1 MVRQSIILE
10 IEKLLDNKKII
21 DSKLLSDSFGINCLK
36 IVTSDSKEFIVK
48 YYYKNNDEFNA
59 IKSETDNLLFFNR
72 QKFNQFPSI
81 INYNDNLLIMSYIN
95 NDDDQPNQ
103 TNDDL
108 LNSIISLHSNKSKNY
123 GFSFDTQIGGLKQ
136 INSSSKNW
144 LEFYRDKRLTYIFDL
159 VNKNQPMDE
168 TINTK
173 IDLLIKKMDN
183 FIPNKPI
190 SSLLH
195 GDLWEGNIL
204 FKNKK
209 FVGFIDPGSFYGH
222 NELEISYLRW
232 FNPKFIDENFL
243 DKYNDHIK
251 IDKYYLEYE
260 PIYQLYYSLLNV
272 YLWDRSYIEDVR
284 KLLKKIKI

>member
-1 MVRQSIILE
+1 MIEQSIILE

-48 YYYKNNDEFNA
+48 YYYKNNDAFNA
-59 IKSETDNLLFFNR
+59 IKSETDNLIFFNR

-81 INYNDNLLIMSYIN
+81 INYNDNLLIMSFIN

-123 GFSFDTQIGGLKQ
+123 GFGFDTQIGGLKQ

-232 FNPKFIDENFL
+232 FNPKFIDESFL

-284 KLLKKIKI
+284 KLLEKIKI

>member
-1 MVRQSIILE
+1 MIEQSIILE

-183 FIPNKPI
+183 FIPNNPI

-232 FNPKFIDENFL
+232 FNPKFIDESFL

-284 KLLKKIKI
+284 KLLEKIKI

>member
-1 MVRQSIILE
+1 
-10 IEKLLDNKKII
+10 
-21 DSKLLSDSFGINCLK
+21 
-36 IVTSDSKEFIVK
+36 
-48 YYYKNNDEFNA
+48 
-59 IKSETDNLLFFNR
+59 
-72 QKFNQFPSI
+72 
-81 INYNDNLLIMSYIN
+81 
-95 NDDDQPNQ
+95 
-103 TNDDL
+103 
-108 LNSIISLHSNKSKNY
+108 
-123 GFSFDTQIGGLKQ
+123 
-136 INSSSKNW
+136 
-144 LEFYRDKRLTYIFDL
+144 
-159 VNKNQPMDE
+159 MDE

-173 IDLLIKKMDN
+173 IDLLIKKIDN

-190 SSLLH
+190 ASLLH

-222 NELEISYLRW
+222 NELEVSYLRW

-284 KLLKKIKI
+284 KLLEKIKI

>member
-1 MVRQSIILE
+1 MIEKSIIIE

-48 YYYKNNDEFNA
+48 YYYKNNNGFNA
-59 IKSETDNLLFFNR
+59 IKSEKDNLLFYNR

-81 INYNDNLLIMSYIN
+81 INYNENLLIMSFIN
-95 NDDDQPNQ
+95 NDDDQPNE
-103 TNDDL
+103 TNNDL

-123 GFSFDTQIGGLKQ
+123 GFSFDTQIGGLRQ
-136 INSSSKNW
+136 INTSSKNW

-251 IDKYYLEYE
+251 IDKYYFEYE

-272 YLWDRSYIEDVR
+272 YLWDRNYIEDVR
-284 KLLKKIKI
+284 KLLEKIKI

>member
-1 MVRQSIILE
+1 MIEKSIIIE

-36 IVTSDSKEFIVK
+36 IVTSDSKEFIIK
-48 YYYKNNDEFNA
+48 YYYRSNDKFNA
-59 IKSETDNLLFFNR
+59 IKSETNNLLFFNKK
-72 QKFNQFPSI
+72 KFNQFPSI
-81 INYNDNLLIMSYIN
+81 INYNDKFLIMSFIN

-103 TNDDL
+103 TNGDL

-136 INSSSKNW
+136 INSKSKNW
-144 LEFYRDKRLTYIFDL
+144 KDFYTDKRLSYIFDL
-159 VNKNQPMDE
+159 VNKNKPMDKS
-168 TINTK
+168 INTK

-183 FIPNKPI
+183 FIPTNPRP
-190 SSLLH
+190 SLLH

-232 FNPKFIDENFL
+232 FNPKFIDNNFL
-243 DKYNDHIK
+243 NKYNDHIK
-251 IDKYYLEYE
+251 VDKYYLEYE
-260 PIYQLYYSLLNV
+260 PVYQLYYSLLNV
-272 YLWDRSYIEDVR
+272 YLWDRRYVEDVR
-284 KLLKKIKI
+284 RLLDKIKI

>member
-1 MVRQSIILE
+1 MIEQSIILE

-36 IVTSDSKEFIVK
+36 IVTNDNTEFIVK

-123 GFSFDTQIGGLKQ
+123 GFSFDTQIGGLRQ

-232 FNPKFIDENFL
+232 FNPKFIDESFL

-284 KLLKKIKI
+284 KLLEKIKI

>member
-1 MVRQSIILE
+1 MIEKSIILE

-59 IKSETDNLLFFNR
+59 IKSETDNLLFFNK

-81 INYNDNLLIMSYIN
+81 INYNENLLIMSFIN

-108 LNSIISLHSNKSKNY
+108 LNSIISLHLNKSKNY
-123 GFSFDTQIGGLKQ
+123 GFSFDTQIGGLRQ

-144 LEFYRDKRLTYIFDL
+144 LEFYRDKRLGYIFDL
-159 VNKNQPMDE
+159 INKNQSMDE
-168 TINTK
+168 AINTK
-173 IDLLIKKMDN
+173 IDLLIKKIDN
-183 FIPNKPI
+183 FIPSNPK

-195 GDLWEGNIL
+195 GDLWGGNIL

-243 DKYNDHIK
+243 DKYNDHMK

-272 YLWDRSYIEDVR
+272 YLWDRSYIEDVS
-284 KLLKKIKI
+284 KLLEKIKI

>member
-1 MVRQSIILE
+1 MIEQSIILE

-36 IVTSDSKEFIVK
+36 IVTSDSNEFIVK
-48 YYYKNNDEFNA
+48 YYYKNNDKFNA

-72 QKFNQFPSI
+72 QKFSKFPSI
-81 INYNDNLLIMSYIN
+81 INYNDNLLIMSFIN

-103 TNDDL
+103 TNGDL

-123 GFSFDTQIGGLKQ
+123 GFSFDTQIGGLRQ
-136 INSSSKNW
+136 INSMSKNW
-144 LEFYRDKRLTYIFDL
+144 LEFYRDKRLGYIFDL

-232 FNPKFIDENFL
+232 FNPKFIDKSFL

-284 KLLKKIKI
+284 KLLEKIKI

>member
-1 MVRQSIILE
+1 MIEQSIILE

-21 DSKLLSDSFGINCLK
+21 DSKLLSNSFGINCLK

-81 INYNDNLLIMSYIN
+81 INYNDNLLIMSFIN
-95 NDDDQPNQ
+95 NDDNQPNQ

-123 GFSFDTQIGGLKQ
+123 GFGFDTQIGGLKQ

-159 VNKNQPMDE
+159 VNKNQLMDK

-173 IDLLIKKMDN
+173 IDLLIKQMDN

-232 FNPKFIDENFL
+232 FNPKFIDESFL

-272 YLWDRSYIEDVR
+272 YLWDRSYIEDVS
-284 KLLKKIKI
+284 KLLEKIKI

>member
-1 MVRQSIILE
+1 MIEQSIILE

-36 IVTSDSKEFIVK
+36 IVTNDSKEFIVK
-48 YYYKNNDEFNA
+48 YYYKNNDKFNA

-81 INYNDNLLIMSYIN
+81 INYNDNLLIMSFIN

-123 GFSFDTQIGGLKQ
+123 GFSFDTQIGGLRQ

-144 LEFYRDKRLTYIFDL
+144 LEFYRDKRLNYIFDL

-173 IDLLIKKMDN
+173 IDLLIKKIDN

-222 NELEISYLRW
+222 NELEVSYLRW

-284 KLLKKIKI
+284 KLLEKIKI